1 MISKI
6 SKGRG
11 FRGVLDYVMSKD
23 GAERIGGNM
32 SGQTPR
38 ELAAEFGT
46 VRHLRPGL
54 NRAVFHA
61 SLSAAPGEQLSDE
74 QWREISRQYLEGMGF
89 KDTQYVVVR
98 HTDVDHEHVHIIANR
113 ITFSGDVVSDSRD
126 YYREDA
132 VVREIEN
139 KFGLKRVASIQ
150 SSMRREVSRG
160 EYELSIKSN
169 TPSTKIQLQQLCD
182 AAAKNCD
189 DFTTYVSRLE
199 AAGVEV
205 IPTVQKEGT
214 KLSGLLYRLDGVTM
228 KGSDLGK
235 GYTAAGIQKRGI
247 SYEQT
252 REFETVRRCLQRSAD
267 RVFGDQDSGCPRS
280 EAAERGAACG
290 DDRTLGPGDDRAGRR
305 DEHSGERVQSRDGA
319 GQGAAWENSC
329 RAQAGSRSNGA
340 SVTADIVRS
349 AASADRATAGAGVAK
364 NKDVRSSAVDRGRY
378 SGSYDRII
386 SLSIPAESAATS
398 CRYMGGD
405 WQNTRQ
411 RTAQAAKEQIAA
423 LGVERVEIGV
433 RDPKTGK
440 MQSRMLEAS
449 EIDKYVPWLKRENAQ
464 GRDIYVRP
472 ARDSGVVLLDDI
484 KRETLERM
492 RRDGVQPAAV
502 VETSPGNFQA
512 WVKVADK
519 PLPPD
524 VRKEVARELAQRYS
538 ADIASA
544 DAKHYGRLAGFTN
557 RKPQHERNGLSP
569 FVLVHEHSGCI
580 ANAAPDLV
588 RSAEARVK
596 AHNIEEAKKIL
607 QSGKNARTDDPVEQF
622 KRYARNILSKYPYPD
637 PDLSRLDYMVGK
649 QMAID
654 GYSTSEIQHAIAEAS
669 PNIAERKAGHLEDYA
684 QRTVAAVE
692 RDPGVRTARAEQARS
707 RDYGL
712 EL

>member
-1 MISKI
+1 MIAKMN
-6 SKGRG
+6 KGRG
-11 FRGVLDYVMSKD
+11 FRGALDYVMSKD

-74 QWREISRQYLEGMGF
+74 QWREISREYLQKMGF
-89 KDTQYVVVR
+89 TDNQFVVVR
-98 HTDVDHEHVHIIANR
+98 HRDSLHDHVHIIANR
-113 ITFSGDVVSDSRD
+113 ITFSGDVVSDSHDFR
-126 YYREDA
+126 RQESA
-132 VVREIEN
+132 LREIE
-139 KFGLKRVASIQ
+139 FAHGLQRVQ
-150 SSMRREVSRG
+150 SSEQSLRRAPTRG
-160 EYELSIKSN
+160 EIEYAVRTGE
-169 TPSTKIQLQQLCD
+169 PSTKIQLQQLCD
-182 AAAKNCD
+182 AAAKDCH

-247 SYEQT
+247 SYEQD
-252 REFETVRRCLQRSAD
+252 RDFETVRRCLQRSAD

-280 EAAERGAACG
+280 EAAERRAACG
-290 DDRTLGPGDDRAGRR
+290 DDRTLGPGDDGIVSR
-305 DEHSGERVQSRDGA
+305 DEHSGERVQSGIGESKELSEQYSGVTQENNGNYIASTEAGNGRTATIPGRPVPGA
-319 GQGAAWENSC
+319 DVGTLEN
-329 RAQAGSRSNGA
+329 
-340 SVTADIVRS
+340 
-349 AASADRATAGAGVAK
+349 
-364 NKDVRSSAVDRGRY
+364 VRSSAIDRGRY

-386 SLSIPAESAATS
+386 SLSIPAESAAAS

-433 RDPKTGK
+433 RDAKTGK
-440 MQSRMLEAS
+440 MQSRVLDAEELE
-449 EIDKYVPWLKRENAQ
+449 KYVPWLKRENAM
-464 GRDIYVRP
+464 GRDVYVRP
-472 ARDSGVVLLDDI
+472 AQDSGVVLLDDI
-484 KRETLERM
+484 KRDTLERM

-502 VETSPGNFQA
+502 LETSPGNYQA

-524 VRKEVARELAQRYS
+524 VRKEVAQDLASRYN

-557 RKPQHERNGLSP
+557 RKPQYERNGLSP

-580 ANAAPDLV
+580 ASAAPDLL

-622 KRYARNILSKYPYPD
+622 KRYARNILSKYPD
-637 PDLSRLDYMVGK
+637 PDLSRLDFMVGR

-654 GYSTSEIQHAIAEAS
+654 GYSGPEIQRAIAEAS
-669 PNIAERKAGHLEDYA
+669 PNIEERKKGHLEDYA